1 MIRGGANARNVV
13 TNNTKGKDGKKHFR
27 QRGATKGKQAP
38 MDAARGEQRIEKARH
53 ELEEAS
59 KAIKQS
65 RKKLSRAAHKLLL
78 EGMEYDTHEQ
88 GENGTIAT
96 ATHLLD
102 DERLSIACDRRKYD
116 HIDANTGLDASG
128 NDTYTVHA
136 TVIEN
141 ITCVKTQK
149 KRVDKHGQFNVFKAG
164 ETYEPTLPYEREIKL
179 DPGLHALIRGADQH
193 IIETPR
199 YFSVIFSKNASTDEI
214 DRLITTYLKS
224 QGLKHDRSAHPD
236 ARLHDFFVYQ
246 IKNMT
251 HEKGTSIIWEPNSTI
266 HRHKSSDY
274 EVAVIEQKGM
284 LQDPSFME
292 HAEYKLSVNRRL
304 VLAGLGNMKGSKFVI
319 CEEIIIQLMK
329 RHEDAI
335 DEHIKFHPTDQALL
349 ITARPFQGHD
359 TLNGNLNKTNIHF
372 FGNNSFSVD
381 MTSNPAMCR
390 IDRAESAMVGFGWIL
405 KQLQNITAHNM
416 QHTRKAEVFFRK
428 FTEDSYWL
436 TELNKHREK
445 RHKEALVG
453 DTSEDK
459 VKLLRESFLGRQKA
473 MEIVAVKD
481 NAFPRT
487 KLWYPAPSFSVI
499 VVSPVENPTH
509 NYIMVQTFPCTH
521 EKSTIAHV
529 YHRKAAMYTEGT
541 PKGRVPSDDRLDNN
555 RWGSPTTRR
564 PRSPPAEGRRQTP
577 TSRAESAF
585 MPGISRLPEDL
596 EFELQML

>member
-1 MIRGGANARNVV
+1 MIRKGANASNVV
-13 TNNTKGKDGKKHFR
+13 TNKGKSGKKHIG
-27 QRGATKGKQAP
+27 QRTAKKGKQAS

-59 KAIKQS
+59 KGIKQS

-78 EGMEYDTHEQ
+78 EGMEYDAAEQ
-88 GENGTIAT
+88 DENATIAT
-96 ATHLLD
+96 ATHLLN
-102 DERLSIACDRRKYD
+102 DENLSIACDTRKYN
-116 HIDANTGLDASG
+116 HTDANASLVKSG
-128 NDTYTVHA
+128 NDMFTIHA

-141 ITCVKTQK
+141 IACVKTQQR
-149 KRVDKHGQFNVFKAG
+149 RVDKHGQFNVFKNQADDL
-164 ETYEPTLPYEREIKL
+164 YEHKLPYEKEIRMNSSL
-179 DPGLHALIRGADQH
+179 NTLIRDADQH

-199 YFSVIFSKNASTDEI
+199 YISVIFSNNDSTPDMNG
-214 DRLITTYLKS
+214 LITSYLSS
-224 QGLKHDRSAHPD
+224 QGLKHPMRYTNPN
-236 ARLHDFFVYQ
+236 ARLLEFFAYQ
-246 IKNMT
+246 IRNMT
-251 HEKGTSIIWEPNSTI
+251 NEKETSIIWEPNSTI

-274 EVAVIEQKGM
+274 EVAVIEQRGM
-284 LQDPSFME
+284 LQDTSFME
-292 HAEYKLSVNRRL
+292 HAEYKLSLNRRL

-335 DEHIKFHPTDQALL
+335 DEHVKFHPTDQALL
-349 ITARPFQGHD
+349 ITARPFQRSGKQEAE
-359 TLNGNLNKTNIHF
+359 LNKTNIHF

-416 QHTRKAEVFFRK
+416 QHTRKAGVFFRK
-428 FTEDSYWL
+428 FTEPSKWL
-436 TELNKHREK
+436 TGLNKHRLK
-445 RHKEALVG
+445 RKKDALVC
-453 DTSEDK
+453 DSAENK
-459 VKLLRESFLGRQKA
+459 LKLLRESFLGRQKA

-521 EKSTIAHV
+521 VRTEIKHV
-529 YHRKAAMYTEGT
+529 YHRKDVGYTGGT
-541 PKGRVPSDDRLDNN
+541 PKSSRNPSEDSSV
-555 RWGSPTTRR
+555 GGGGASPAARR
-564 PRSPPAEGRRQTP
+564 PRTPVGPP
-577 TSRAESAF
+577 SRMDTAF
-585 MPGISRLPEDL
+585 VPAPFKGISRLPEDL